1 MTLPELPDTL
11 FGGGAGSRGGNAEA
25 PPAAVTDAAAVGLA
39 AAAPASVPL
48 AEFLAAIPTTEPPLS
63 PVPLPP
69 PQATNTKGTHTAAHL
84 NSGRSRGALRIMG
97 PPANES
103 FFLIKGLRAMYQQV
117 LISRPFLR
125 AYCGR
130 GCLSHVFD
138 RDRAQ
143 WHHLDHL
150 RSDRCRPWCWKPLH
164 AGASHGVAV
173 SGHALESMAAAGV
186 VQW

>member
-84 NSGRSRGALRIMG
+84 NSGRSRGALRMG
-97 PPANES
+97 PPPNER
-103 FFLIKGLRAMYQQV
+103 LLPIKSSRAMYQQV
-117 LISRPFLR
+117 I
-125 AYCGR
+125 
-130 GCLSHVFD
+130 
-138 RDRAQ
+138 
-143 WHHLDHL
+143 LDPYNAPWLLGHIT
-150 RSDRCRPWCWKPLH
+150 DTRCPI
-164 AGASHGVAV
+164 
-173 SGHALESMAAAGV
+173 
-186 VQW
+186 